1 MEAAATGDRAT
12 ATDEAS
18 TIPAQHV
25 TAGSAGTHHRAFC
38 VHGDISAASD
48 AICRDLSDD
57 DNIDE
62 GDNVNTNHK
71 RVKET
76 TKTLHR
82 RTVTIY
88 TAKDRQP
95 CGRKYDLPCPRTSTL
110 ERTKTATTV
119 EIPQSRRC
127 EPRIQYRT
135 YRGCLPHTNGP
146 FQDYHKLYIN
156 SLFQG
161 QHIL

>member
-18 TIPAQHV
+18 TIPAQHM
-25 TAGSAGTHHRAFC
+25 TAGSARTHHRAFC

-57 DNIDE
+57 DNIDK
-62 GDNVNTNHK
+62 GDNVDTNHK

-88 TAKDRQP
+88 TAKDTVS
-95 CGRKYDLPCPRTSTL
+95 LAEESTIC
-110 ERTKTATTV
+110 RV
-119 EIPQSRRC
+119 R
-127 EPRIQYRT
+127 EPLHWKRPKQQR
-135 YRGCLPHTNGP
+135 LLKS
-146 FQDYHKLYIN
+146 HKVNAL
-156 SLFQG
+156 
-161 QHIL
+161 